1 MSKCLAQSESSPEQR
16 CIEELITFAII
27 YAEKHK
33 RDFKLASFH
42 PIQLAIIERAMALIG
57 EDTRIRPYWREQR
70 Q

>member
-1 MSKCLAQSESSPEQR
+1 MSKGLAQSTEQK
-16 CIEELITFAII
+16 CIEELLPFALIH
-27 YAEKHK
+27 AEKYK
-33 RDFKLASFH
+33 RDFKLVSFH